1 MAAMVNR
8 DDRFA
13 LAQRVICL
21 SPNPDLV
28 LGGYLFRALLST
40 GVQES
45 LKSASTGSTVL
56 GIKASSLKEIRIPLP
71 PLPEQERIVA
81 ELDAEAARI
90 EAVRGLI
97 PAFEAKIQRVLARVW
112 GTVIEP

>member
-1 MAAMVNR
+1 MSLCLRGEICCWEFSDSTRPLALR
-8 DDRFA
+8 PCRRFPPSRSVTA
-13 LAQRVICL
+13 
-21 SPNPDLV
+21 P
-28 LGGYLFRALLST
+28 
-40 GVQES
+40 
-45 LKSASTGSTVL
+45 SAYS
-56 GIKASSLKEIRIPLP
+56 IPLT

-112 GTVIEP
+112 GTAL